1 MISSISI
8 RKNDLECVSSS
19 ADGSCIVWDLTKY
32 TRNQILFAPT
42 FFKGVVYTPDESQLL
57 TCGTDKIVGYWEAFD
72 GSLIRELETSQSD
85 ALNSIDVAI
94 DGRIFA
100 VGGSDKVVKVYNY
113 EEGEVEAMGV
123 GHSTEIVKVKI
134 SGDGSVIASVSIDGA
149 VLLWESV

>member
-1 MISSISI
+1 M
-8 RKNDLECVSSS
+8 RKNDLECVSGS

-85 ALNSIDVAI
+85 SLNAI
-94 DGRIFA
+94 DCAKDGKVFVVA
-100 VGGSDKVVKVYNY
+100 GSDKVVKVFDY
-113 EEGEVEAMGV
+113 EEGEVCGLGV

-134 SGDGSVIASVSIDGA
+134 SGDGAVIASVSVDGA
-149 VLLWESV
+149 VLLWERG